1 MYILKTGK
9 RARKIS
15 IFGLNMRDITQDKLN
30 NAGYS
35 LVELLTVIAIIG
47 ILMGGITYGINLAF
61 CKDAS
66 KCASVL
72 NDAIYETRMD
82 SMTRTGTYKMTL
94 KTDDGTDT
102 GKYVVSIDNGT
113 DVKDVYL
120 DGNKSR
126 KTNITVYP
134 VDDAGTKGTAFTLP
148 LVIQF
153 DKSKGK
159 VLVGEGSVTSEGIIL
174 FEVEGLRGN
183 PDRNKSKVQLITATG
198 KHTIGDF

>member
-1 MYILKTGK
+1 MDRVAG
-9 RARKIS
+9 
-15 IFGLNMRDITQDKLN
+15 NKLN

-66 KCASVL
+66 KCASSL
-72 NDAIYETRMD
+72 NDAIYETRMN
-82 SMTRTGTYKMTL
+82 SMTRTGTYKMIL
-94 KTDDGTDT
+94 KTDDGTDN
-102 GKYVVSIDNGT
+102 GKYVVSIVNGT

-120 DGNKSR
+120 DGNSAK
-126 KTNITVYP
+126 KTKITVYP

-148 LVIQF
+148 FEIQF

-159 VLVGEGSVTSEGIIL
+159 VLVGEGSVTTEGIIL
-174 FEVEGLRGN
+174 FEVDGLRGN